1 MRRIPSIQAKIDAEL
16 GKTILE
22 MEHSMFSKEGDIAHH
37 SRLPAHGLTQE
48 QVLESLQ
55 K

>member
-1 MRRIPSIQAKIDAEL
+1 VQAKIDAEL

-22 MEHSMFSKEGDIAHH
+22 MEHSMFDKEGDIVHH
-37 SRLPAHGLTQE
+37 HQLPKTGMTQE
-48 QVLESLQ
+48 QVMESLR